1 VNPFASGKRHWTGT
15 QCRKEATMRGVLVQ
29 YKVKPGREAENR
41 GLIEEVFKELAE
53 AQPDKLRYAVLELE
67 DGTFIHYAVVP
78 QDQDANPLGKIAA
91 FQRFQSGASERR
103 LEQPVVRGAKIVGNY
118 KTLVG

>member
-1 VNPFASGKRHWTGT
+1 
-15 QCRKEATMRGVLVQ
+15 MRGVLVQ

-41 GLIEEVFKELAE
+41 GLIEDVFKELAD

-67 DGTFIHYAVVP
+67 DGTFLHYAVLP
-78 QDQDANPLGKIAA
+78 ADPEANPLRQIAA
-91 FQRFQSGASERR
+91 FQRFQANSSERR
-103 LEQPVVRGAKIVGNY
+103 VEEPLFRAARIVGNY